1 MEQASVVLFW
11 FAFVLY
17 IGATVLYAYQF
28 LLKRQRVGWWAR
40 FLTGA
45 GFIIQTASI
54 GAHSIASEGTPLTG
68 TNQLVLISWALVLM
82 YFVVE
87 HLIRI
92 KVYGAFLIPVAVALM
107 GIAELVGTP
116 ARESAVLT
124 PEQMTQLDS
133 FGVALHVAL
142 IIFANVGFAFG
153 AVSAALHLYQQAQLK
168 AHHTSKV
175 SRRLPSL
182 ATLKSI
188 TRRSIA
194 LAFPVYTAG
203 LSLGI
208 IRAIQVDVA
217 GWWQDPRI
225 MVSGLVWGIFG
236 AYLIMVY
243 RHDVSSRTASFTAL
257 LGFLMVVLLAIL
269 ARTVPTGFHVF
280 GL

>member
-17 IGATVLYAYQF
+17 VGATVLYAYQF
-28 LLKRQRVGWWAR
+28 LLKRQRIGWWAR

-45 GFIIQTASI
+45 GFIAQTASI
-54 GAHSIASEGTPLTG
+54 GLHSIANDGTPLTG
-68 TNQLVLISWALVLM
+68 TNQLILVSWALVLM
-82 YFVVE
+82 YFILE

-92 KVYGAFLIPVAVALM
+92 KVYGAFLVPVAVLLM
-107 GIAELVGTP
+107 AIAELFGTP
-116 ARESAVLT
+116 ADESAVLT
-124 PEQMTQLDS
+124 AEQAMQLDS

-142 IIFANVGFAFG
+142 IIFANVGFAFA
-153 AVSAALHLYQQAQLK
+153 AVSAALYLYQQGQLK
-168 AHHTSKV
+168 RHHTSKV

-188 TRRSIA
+188 TRRSVA
-194 LAFPVYTAG
+194 LAYPIYTAG

-208 IRAIQVDVA
+208 IRAIQVDVT

-225 MVSGLVWGIFG
+225 MLSGVVWAIFG
-236 AYLIMVY
+236 AFLVMVY
-243 RHDVSSRTASFTAL
+243 RHDVSSRTAAWTAIG
-257 LGFLMVVLLAIL
+257 GFVAVVFLAIL
-269 ARTVPTGFHVF
+269 ARTVPSGFHIF